1 MAYIHNGILLC
12 HKKNEILTFVA
23 TWMDLEN
30 IIVNEVRQRNINLM
44 SHIQI
49 LKKIQMNLFTK
60 QTHRRKTNLTVTKWE
75 RDGG

>member
-1 MAYIHNGILLC
+1 MDKEIVEYIHNGILLC

-30 IIVNEVRQRNINLM
+30 IIVNEVRQRNINMM

-60 QTHRRKTNLTVTKWE
+60 QTHRHVKHT
-75 RDGG
+75 